1 MLLLLLPLLLLLFV
15 PLKSAWRSVCFVKA
29 FAVQLCCQSGC
40 AAVGASAPA
49 AVSDTSLRIMIWV
62 TAQQSSQSG

>member
-15 PLKSAWRSVCFVKA
+15 PLKSAWSVCFVKA

-40 AAVGASAPA
+40 AAVGAAAPA
-49 AVSDTSLRIMIWV
+49 AVSDTSLRIMVWV
-62 TAQQSSQSG
+62 TAQQSSQPG